1 MRFFISLLTL
11 LFFAVPLH
19 AKTISGTVVH
29 VSDGDTIR
37 VKDRAGKEH
46 EIRFYGIDTPE
57 TKQAFGNSA
66 KRFTSKAT
74 YKKTVKVE
82 VYDVDRYGRTVGVV
96 VSGNTNV
103 NQSLIENGLAW
114 QYSRY
119 CKESFCDDWKRL
131 ERLAQQQKRGLWV
144 DNDPTPPWQWRKE
157 QKEGNDFINFLRDME
172 RFLKW
177 ILRVIDQVEEIINPP
192 LACSKHRPALIAS
205 GR

>member
-1 MRFFISLLTL
+1 MRFFISLVIL
-11 LFFAVPLH
+11 LLSVAPLH
-19 AKTISGTVVH
+19 AKTIAGTVVH

-37 VKDRAGKEH
+37 IEDRSGQEH

-57 TKQAFGNSA
+57 TKQAFGNAA

-74 YKKTVKVE
+74 YNKTVTVK

-96 VSGNTNV
+96 LSGSTNI

-119 CKESFCDDWKRL
+119 CKEPFCDDWKAL
-131 ERLAQQQKRGLWV
+131 EKQARDNEIGLWA
-144 DNDPTPPWQWRKE
+144 DNNPTPPWQWRKE
-157 QKEGNDFINFLRDME
+157 QKEGNDFINLLRDAE

-177 ILRVIDQVEEIINPP
+177 VLRIIHQIEEIINM
-192 LACSKHRPALIAS
+192 L
-205 GR
+205 